1 MSNVGSARTGVY
13 WRQVRGSTVF
23 KAVAVGASFL
33 TLPYTIQFLG
43 AESFGIWATMLTLIS
58 WVMLFD
64 IGIGNSLKNKLS
76 EAFAVGNTE
85 SASSL
90 VSTAYIVIGFIS
102 ALLFLIFFVAS
113 FYIPWQDVFNSKAIE
128 PQRLHAAVVLLMFFI
143 CVNFWLSLISQ
154 IYHSLQKSAMTV
166 FGQLISNTIALLL
179 VFILYKFFDSDIV
192 YMVSSYGVAL
202 VLANLSLTFFLFR
215 EHRYLIPRFRF
226 FSRNKINGLVNLGI
240 RFFVIQI
247 AVLTIFMTDK
257 ILITQLL
264 GPSLVMPYEV
274 LFKLFSLFTILHSL
288 ILVPLWPA
296 YADAYA
302 KGDFSWIS
310 DQLKRQLKIALAF
323 FCGALVM
330 LIIGPYVT
338 KLWIGDEFY
347 ASFSTYVMFAIFII
361 VSVWNNVFAY
371 YVNAINKTNVQ
382 LVTAIIGAVLNIPLS
397 IFFVKYLGFGLDGIL
412 MSTIV
417 CLTIYSFVGPYEVY
431 KSLNNR
437 ISS

>member
-85 SASSL
+85 AASSL

-102 ALLFLIFFVAS
+102 ALLFLFFSVAS
-113 FYIPWQDVFNSKAIE
+113 FYIPWQSVFNSKAIE
-128 PQRLHAAVVLLMFFI
+128 PQRLQAAVVLLMFFI

-166 FGQLISNTIALLL
+166 FGQLISNAVALVL

-192 YMVSSYGVAL
+192 YMVISYGFAL
-202 VLANLSLTFFLFR
+202 VLANLSLTFLLFR
-215 EHRYLIPRFRF
+215 ERRSLIPRFRF
-226 FSRNKINGLVNLGI
+226 FSTTKIKGLLNLGL
-240 RFFVIQI
+240 RFFVIQV
-247 AVLTIFMTDK
+247 AALVIFMTDK

-264 GPSLVMPYEV
+264 GPAAVMPYEV
-274 LFKLFSLFTILHSL
+274 LFKLFSVFTILHNL

-296 YADAYA
+296 YTDAYA

-310 DQLKRQLKIALAF
+310 AQLKRQMKIAFALFGGAF
-323 FCGALVM
+323 IM
-330 LIIGPYVT
+330 LIIGPYIT
-338 KLWIGDEFY
+338 ELWIGKDFY
-347 ASFSTYVMFAIFII
+347 VPFSSYFIFVIFIV

-371 YVNAINKTNVQ
+371 YMNAINKTSVQ
-382 LVTAIIGAVLNIPLS
+382 LVTAIIGAALNVPLS
-397 IFFVKYLGFGLDGIL
+397 ILFVEYLGFGLNGIL
-412 MSTIV
+412 ISTIV
-417 CLTIYSFVGPYEVY
+417 CLSIYSLVGPYEVY